1 VPAAQRLQAERRGV
15 VIGMKKDS
23 KTWCNSRKKIV
34 WLFLLIVVVLM
45 CFPVANAQGAQVQ
58 VVHAQS
64 MHAQLVQKKI
74 SIKEERRKQD
84 TKKSQSVAAV
94 ETGNN
99 IRSDAGIEL
108 AETKIR
114 KLSVWEYPVFSSK
127 YFLYLLFFHNFLVV
141 CIACELFV
149 LYRCH
154 EDEPDEKKKKKIKKS
169 SN

>member
-23 KTWCNSRKKIV
+23 KTWCNSKKKIV

-154 EDEPDEKKKKKIKKS
+154 EDEPDEKKKKKIKKN